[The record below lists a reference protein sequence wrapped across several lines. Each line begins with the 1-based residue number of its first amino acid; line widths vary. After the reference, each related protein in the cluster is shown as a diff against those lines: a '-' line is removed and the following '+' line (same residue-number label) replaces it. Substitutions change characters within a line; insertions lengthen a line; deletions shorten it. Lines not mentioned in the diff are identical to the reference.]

1 DGCTEEGCLRSVATS
16 FGDYDRD
23 GDLDLFVGS
32 HGYIDPALSQD
43 HQAGGEPSLLYL
55 NDGDGTF
62 TDASELL
69 PQALHD
75 SYTLGGGWIDLDDD
89 GWLDLYSA
97 NDVGHVQPNV
107 VLWNRGG
114 ALVYD
119 PEEASG
125 LVISAA
131 NMGLAWGD
139 LNGDLR
145 PDLVIPAWGELFYL
159 QSVAD
164 VGVWVDA
171 TEGAGLQL
179 ERPRGPGWGSELF
192 DIDNDGDLDLISQF
206 GWLDDKGNPGW
217 VNDQEQPDVMF
228 INEGTPTD
236 PAFVDLGPQWGLD
249 DRSANRSVA
258 VVDLNRDGFLDIV
271 KRDLKG
277 SIGVWMSRCDD
288 SGWLRVSLE
297 QPGTMNQHAVGA
309 KIRIWAGDQLW
320 TRTIRAGGSSMGV
333 GLPPEA
339 HFGLGQRDTIDRIEI
354 IWPDGVSTRHE
365 HSFTTRQELTIVRP

>member
-1 DGCTEEGCLRSVATS
+1 
-16 FGDYDRD
+16 
-23 GDLDLFVGS
+23 
-32 HGYIDPALSQD
+32 
-43 HQAGGEPSLLYL
+43 
-55 NDGDGTF
+55 

-89 GWLDLYSA
+89 GWLDLYSV

-107 VLWNRGG
+107 VVWNRGG

-125 LVISAA
+125 LVVGAA
-131 NMGLAWGD
+131 GMGLAWGD

-159 QSVAD
+159 QSVASID
-164 VGVWVDA
+164 VWVDA
-171 TEGAGLQL
+171 TESSGITLLDGQK
-179 ERPRGPGWGSELF
+179 PGWGSELF

-206 GWLDDKGNPGW
+206 GFIADHGNPGW
-217 VNDQEQPDVMF
+217 GNPRYQPDVLF

-236 PAFVDLGPQWGLD
+236 PTFTEQGSSWGLD
-249 DRSANRSVA
+249 DMSANRGVA

-271 KRDLKG
+271 KHDLRG
-277 SIGVWMSRCDD
+277 SIRIWMARCGDA
-288 SGWLRVSLE
+288 SWLRVHLE

-309 KIRIWAGDQLW
+309 KIRVWSGEQVW
-320 TRTIRAGGSSMGV
+320 TRTIRAGGSSIGV
-333 GLPPEA
+333 SLPPEA
-339 HFGLGQRDTIDRIEI
+339 HFGLGQRDTIDRIEVT
-354 IWPDGVSTRHE
+354 WPDGAVSSYDKE
-365 HSFTTRQELTIVRP
+365 FLTRQEIRIIRY